1 MTQKERSA
9 NCYKKRKENGLCID
23 CGNPLDREGIRCTKC
38 CEKKRKREND
48 RRKWYA
54 DARICPRCGK
64 YSLFGDEKTCPECR
78 AKNTEARKKRMD
90 NCDKGEIYE
99 KARTSRKKRYEEL
112 KANGICP
119 MCGKRKPE
127 KGLITC
133 GICLAKSR
141 DRRREKRGTFGRDK
155 SYERGI
161 CYFCDNPVKPGYKVC
176 EKHYEMNIKKL
187 QHEKCVAQT
196 EYFKKIQD
204 RIIKARKGAVMN
216 GEERSADIRQVQSDD

>member
-1 MTQKERSA
+1 MTQKER
-9 NCYKKRKENGLCID
+9 NEKRYKQRRENGLCVN
-23 CGNPLDREGIRCTKC
+23 CGKPLDREGAMCVEC
-38 CEKKRKREND
+38 CALRAKQNRD

-54 DARICPRCGK
+54 DAGICPRCGK

-78 AKNTEARKKRMD
+78 AKNTEARRKWVE
-90 NCDKGEIYE
+90 NCDKEKLYE
-99 KARTSRKKRYEEL
+99 RNKISYKKRYETL

-127 KGLITC
+127 KGFVTC

-141 DRRREKRGTFGRDK
+141 ERRREKRGTFGRDK